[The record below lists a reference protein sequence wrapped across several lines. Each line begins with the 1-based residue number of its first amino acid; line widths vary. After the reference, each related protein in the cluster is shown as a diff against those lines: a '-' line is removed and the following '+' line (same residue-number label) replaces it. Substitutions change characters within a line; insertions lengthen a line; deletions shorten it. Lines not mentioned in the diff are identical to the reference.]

1 MNISTQEV
9 GHVFAVS
16 ALRGSSSPHSFGPGL
31 GRSYFQ
37 VEYSQHDGWQ
47 CNSVAIFHYHR
58 VVHVSSGEGR
68 FNGGGR
74 SAAPTGDFTSTLII
88 LYLRNL
94 QPEYVV
100 R

>member
-68 FNGGGR
+68 FNGGDDL
-74 SAAPTGDFTSTLII
+74 PPHPVII
-88 LYLRNL
+88 QYLYCT
-94 QPEYVV
+94 EYGVLVV
-100 R
+100 SCT